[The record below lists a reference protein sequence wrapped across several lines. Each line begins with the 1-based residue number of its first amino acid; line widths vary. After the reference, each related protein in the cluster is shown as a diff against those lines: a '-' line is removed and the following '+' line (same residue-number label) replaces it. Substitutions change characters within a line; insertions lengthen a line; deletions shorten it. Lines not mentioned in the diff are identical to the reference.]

1 MKHLF
6 KIEIEDGI
14 LEELDYYEN
23 YGKIGDP
30 DAGCRK
36 CFFHAMCDAFV
47 NTFDKLADANAAD
60 CLFPCHEGTKDSDH
74 DSNRKV
80 FVLKSK
86 S

>member
-6 KIEIEDGI
+6 QIEIENGI

-23 YGKIGDP
+23 YGKIGEP

-47 NTFDKLADANAAD
+47 NSLEKLDDANSGD
-60 CLFPCHEGTKDSDH
+60 CIFPCHESTNGRDLGTK
-74 DSNRKV
+74 RKV

>member
-1 MKHLF
+1 MKQLF

-23 YGKIGDP
+23 YGKIGEP

-47 NTFDKLADANAAD
+47 NTLDKLADANAAD
-60 CLFPCHEGTKDSDH
+60 CLFPCHNSTGDRDH
-74 DSNRKV
+74 GWDRKV

>member
-6 KIEIEDGI
+6 EIEIEDGI

-36 CFFHAMCDAFV
+36 CIFHAMCDAFV
-47 NTFDKLADANAAD
+47 YTFEKIADGNAAD
-60 CLFPCHEGTKDSDH
+60 CSFPCHYGTKDFKRWYD
-74 DSNRKV
+74 RKV
-80 FVLKSK
+80 FILKHK